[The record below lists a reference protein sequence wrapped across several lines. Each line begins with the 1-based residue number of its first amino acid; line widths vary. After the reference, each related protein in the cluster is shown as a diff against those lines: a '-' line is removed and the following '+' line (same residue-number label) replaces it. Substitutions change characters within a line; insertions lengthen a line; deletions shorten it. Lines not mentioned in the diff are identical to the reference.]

1 MTSFICIVSIK
12 CSKKRKSGHNN
23 VSSYD
28 SVITK
33 RKDIVYIPCRLDSE
47 SDVFSELLDRFW
59 RLVGWEN

>member
-12 CSKKRKSGHNN
+12 CSRKRKSGHNN

-28 SVITK
+28 SVFTK
-33 RKDIVYIPCRLDSE
+33 RKDVVYILDSE